1 MNSDLHKGD
10 YVLVQ
15 KHDISGSTIYQ
26 REAIVITVMRIAPYM
41 EDDMFDM
48 EDDMFVLVHYIDCKC
63 EPYGCIPLNQVQR
76 ISKSINGQ
84 K

>member
-41 EDDMFDM
+41 EDDMF
-48 EDDMFVLVHYIDCKC
+48 VLVHYIDCKC